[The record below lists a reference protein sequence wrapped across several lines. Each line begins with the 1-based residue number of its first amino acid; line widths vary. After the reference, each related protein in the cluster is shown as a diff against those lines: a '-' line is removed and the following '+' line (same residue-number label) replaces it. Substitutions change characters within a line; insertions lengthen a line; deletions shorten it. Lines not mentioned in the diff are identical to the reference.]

1 MEMSSGQLSRDPDYS
16 LGLYEKTTIIRER
29 GEYWN
34 ESARIVKVSGR
45 YFLYSSIGRAQSSTL
60 SGYFFPDNA

>member
-1 MEMSSGQLSRDPDYS
+1 MEMSSGQLSRDPVYS

-45 YFLYSSIGRAQSSTL
+45 YFLYSSISRRLIAGL
-60 SGYFFPDNA
+60 SLNL